1 MAIGFKVDKVS
12 PEFGGEEALR
22 ARATRFNPAS
32 NWGNAGD
39 APGSAG
45 DDGSGTP
52 VIYFGSERAIRRLEA
67 GEGHHFK
74 IYCGEGLFV
83 CSGKSLDNDSEDAFA
98 PLDYYAEGEF
108 GAVEIRYRNAKGA
121 YEVL

>member
-1 MAIGFKVDKVS
+1 MAIGFKDDKVS

-22 ARATRFNPAS
+22 AR
-32 NWGNAGD
+32 
-39 APGSAG
+39 SAG
-45 DDGSGTP
+45 DDMQATP
-52 VIYFGSERAIRRLEA
+52 VIYLGSEEAIRRLEA
-67 GEGHHFK
+67 GEGTHFR

>member
-22 ARATRFNPAS
+22 ARA
-32 NWGNAGD
+32 
-39 APGSAG
+39 
-45 DDGSGTP
+45 DGSGTP
-52 VIYFGSERAIRRLEA
+52 VIYLGSEEAIRRLEA
-67 GEGHHFK
+67 GEGHHFR

-121 YEVL
+121 YEGL

>member
-1 MAIGFKVDKVS
+1 MIGFKVDKVS

-22 ARATRFNPAS
+22 ARA
-32 NWGNAGD
+32 
-39 APGSAG
+39 
-45 DDGSGTP
+45 DGSGTP
-52 VIYFGSERAIRRLEA
+52 VIYLGSEEAIRRLEA
-67 GEGHHFK
+67 GEGTHFR

-108 GAVEIRYRNAKGA
+108 GAVEIRYRRKGRG